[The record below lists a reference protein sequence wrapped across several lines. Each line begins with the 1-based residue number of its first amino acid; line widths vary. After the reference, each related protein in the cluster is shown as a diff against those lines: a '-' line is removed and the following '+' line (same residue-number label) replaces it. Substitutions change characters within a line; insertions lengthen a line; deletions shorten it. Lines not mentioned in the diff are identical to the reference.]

1 MAPCSA
7 ARWRGV
13 WPFLK
18 LAAFR
23 LMSTPSSV
31 RSSFSRAVSLLRTAR
46 WMGARPEPSPST
58 SCLAPTRRS
67 CAMNSA
73 FRSSIAVSSRLRRK
87 DVRRKLDP
95 MPTYFAPPSAAGR
108 FIQCA
113 TSSSPSSTSPTLIMS
128 VKLLRSPACRNMRAA
143 ACCSDMQLR
152 LVILMHSAP
161 ASNFP
166 VLAIFTTFVAQF
178 QVIKHLVISHGGHV
192 HCLLSP
198 RTGTSLPG
206 AGPLLIT
213 ESRLHCKF
221 SLCKF
226 MSHGGTRLQQ

>member
-1 MAPCSA
+1 
-7 ARWRGV
+7 
-13 WPFLK
+13 
-18 LAAFR
+18 
-23 LMSTPSSV
+23 MSTPSSV

-128 VKLLRSPACRNMRAA
+128 VKLLRSPAWRNMRAA
-143 ACCSDMQLR
+143 ACGSDMQLR
-152 LVILMHSAP
+152 LVILMHSAR

-166 VLAIFTTFVAQF
+166 GLAIFTTVVAQF
-178 QVIKHLVISHGGHV
+178 RGLQDLVISHGGHV

-198 RTGTSLPG
+198 VLARRFTELGHSLSQKVVFTVNLVCVNLCLMEAQGYSSDRRHCCSTLPG
-206 AGPLLIT
+206 CWLGLLM
-213 ESRLHCKF
+213 KVP
-221 SLCKF
+221 
-226 MSHGGTRLQQ
+226 